1 VAAEVRA
8 RPAAA
13 WEAEVR
19 GKGRVDGE
27 EKDVRPELGE
37 EEEEEEDLS
46 EPAASTTRFLR
57 I

>member
-1 VAAEVRA
+1 VRA

-19 GKGRVDGE
+19 GKGRVAGE
-27 EKDVRPELGE
+27 EKDVRPELGEEEE